1 MATRE
6 TVMVAVM
13 TALGCEADDGEDDR
27 KVTVVTVKAMT
38 TKVAGAKMPP
48 QRSIPIPCVQAQD
61 WEGLARGP
69 EAASSRARPGVPG
82 SRRPLWWPFS

>member
-1 MATRE
+1 MATSE

-48 QRSIPIPCVQAQD
+48 QRTVYSDSLCTGP
-61 WEGLARGP
+61 GLGGTRP
-69 EAASSRARPGVPG
+69 RSRSG
-82 SRRPLWWPFS
+82 

>member
-1 MATRE
+1 M
-6 TVMVAVM
+6 AVM

-38 TKVAGAKMPP
+38 TKVAGRRRSG
-48 QRSIPIPCVQAQD
+48 RSIPIPCVQAQD

>member
-27 KVTVVTVKAMT
+27 KVTVVTVKVT
-38 TKVAGAKMPP
+38 TAKVAEAKT
-48 QRSIPIPCVQAQD
+48 QRTVYSDSLCTGP
-61 WEGLARGP
+61 GLGGTRP
-69 EAASSRARPGVPG
+69 RSRSG
-82 SRRPLWWPFS
+82 